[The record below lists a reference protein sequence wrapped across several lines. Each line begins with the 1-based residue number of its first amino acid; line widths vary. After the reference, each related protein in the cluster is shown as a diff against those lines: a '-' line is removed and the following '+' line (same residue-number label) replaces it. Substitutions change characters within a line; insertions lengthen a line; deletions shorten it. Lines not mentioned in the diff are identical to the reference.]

1 MGGDA
6 GTDRGRGH
14 VIDGAVPLVTAD
26 NLDEHAGA
34 IRAGGVTA
42 LAPTVA
48 SLEGFDD
55 AMAAVR
61 RWHQVADASDSSVVI
76 CRRPG
81 DLERARE
88 IGALGIVLHF
98 QGCDPIE
105 GSLERLAEFAAAG
118 VRVMQPTYNDV
129 NLLGGGSLAD
139 PGLGLTAFGTD
150 AVGRMAD
157 LHVIPD
163 ISHAN
168 ERTALDVLDTADGVV
183 IASHSNARSLYDHPR
198 NISDMVIRRVAEH
211 GGVVGVCGFPG
222 FLGPDGIRVT
232 SDDVLDHVV
241 HIAGLV
247 GERHVSL
254 GLDFADEDD
263 DDYDYFGYDPR
274 FYPRP
279 PWTYPPGIAG
289 FADFPLFAERALQRG
304 LGEDLVAG
312 LMGENYAGVVDGPR

>member
-1 MGGDA
+1 MDDDA
-6 GTDRGRGH
+6 RTGLVLDH

-26 NLDEHAGA
+26 NLGEHAGT

-55 AMAAVR
+55 AMNAVR
-61 RWHQVADASDSSVVI
+61 RWHRVADAADSSIVI

-81 DLERARE
+81 DLERARRS
-88 IGALGIVLHF
+88 GALGIVLHF
-98 QGCDPIE
+98 QGCDPLE
-105 GSLERLAEFAAAG
+105 GSLERLADFAAAG
-118 VRVMQPTYNDV
+118 VRVMQPTYNDA

-139 PGLGLTAFGTD
+139 PDLGLTAFGRA
-150 AVGRMAD
+150 AVVRMAE

-168 ERTALDVLDTADGVV
+168 ERTALDVLETVDDVV
-183 IASHSNARSLYDHPR
+183 IASHSNARSLFDHPR
-198 NISDMVIRRVAEH
+198 NISDRVIRQVAEH
-211 GGVVGVCGFPG
+211 GGVIGVCGFPG
-222 FLGPDGIRVT
+222 FLGPEGASLT

-254 GLDFADEDD
+254 GLDFADRPQGVPGSPKSRDD
-263 DDYDYFGYDPR
+263 QGPSALR
-274 FYPRP
+274 
-279 PWTYPPGIAG
+279 AG
-289 FADFPLFAERALQRG
+289 G
-304 LGEDLVAG
+304 SGW
-312 LMGENYAGVVDGPR
+312 VV